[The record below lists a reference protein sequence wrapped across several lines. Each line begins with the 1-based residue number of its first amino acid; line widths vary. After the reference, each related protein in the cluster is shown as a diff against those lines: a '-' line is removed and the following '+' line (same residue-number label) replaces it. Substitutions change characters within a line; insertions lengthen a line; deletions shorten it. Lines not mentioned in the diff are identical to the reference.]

1 MASSLPFQ
9 LDNPLSIFEYSAQ
22 LMGKTLQEWAGT
34 DLEERKGRGRLG
46 QMVEEVF
53 FGYEVNS
60 NPSPDFEEAGVEL
73 KCTPLLRGKDNY
85 RIKER
90 LVCNMID
97 FHGVINETFEES
109 HFLRKCQLMLLLFY
123 LHEQSVPVYQL
134 KFLFRALWQI
144 PQKDLAIMKADYEK
158 IIGKIKAGQAHEL
171 SEGDTMYLGACTKGK
186 NNRDVREQPFSDIP
200 ARRRA
205 FSLKPAYMRTLLD
218 QIVQSGGNALCNYQ
232 QQSERQPELVAQELL
247 QQKTFEEIILE
258 RFAPFMGK
266 DYVEIANA
274 LSLPLTTAKH
284 KYAILAN
291 AIASNLQMSKIDDSE
306 EFKKSGIRLKTAR
319 VNVSGIPEEA
329 MSFQNIDWIELYENG
344 KWEDSVLYQLFTS
357 RFLFVTFKK
366 VTGNITRSTPQKTKS
381 EDRYILDKVFFWTM
395 PSKDLKS
402 AFRYWV
408 HLRRLVIH
416 NKLDKSNYWKE
427 KDDKNFHVRP
437 KGTKE
442 NYRNNA
448 PTPYDEKVDKQCYW
462 FNKSYLKTLI
472 DEA

>member
-1 MASSLPFQ
+1 
-9 LDNPLSIFEYSAQ
+9 
-22 LMGKTLQEWAGT
+22 
-34 DLEERKGRGRLG
+34 
-46 QMVEEVF
+46 
-53 FGYEVNS
+53 
-60 NPSPDFEEAGVEL
+60 
-73 KCTPLLRGKDNY
+73 
-85 RIKER
+85 
-90 LVCNMID
+90 
-97 FHGVINETFEES
+97 
-109 HFLRKCQLMLLLFY
+109 
-123 LHEQSVPVYQL
+123 
-134 KFLFRALWQI
+134 
-144 PQKDLAIMKADYEK
+144 MKADYEK
-158 IIGKIKAGQAHEL
+158 IIGKIKAGQAHNL

-319 VNVSGIPEEA
+319 VSVSGIPEEA

-357 RFLFVTFKK
+357 RFLFVIFKK
-366 VTGNITRSTPQKTKS
+366 VTGNITISTLQKTKS
-381 EDRYILDKVFFWTM
+381 EDRYILDKVFFGTM

>member
-1 MASSLPFQ
+1 
-9 LDNPLSIFEYSAQ
+9 
-22 LMGKTLQEWAGT
+22 
-34 DLEERKGRGRLG
+34 
-46 QMVEEVF
+46 
-53 FGYEVNS
+53 
-60 NPSPDFEEAGVEL
+60 
-73 KCTPLLRGKDNY
+73 
-85 RIKER
+85 
-90 LVCNMID
+90 
-97 FHGVINETFEES
+97 
-109 HFLRKCQLMLLLFY
+109 
-123 LHEQSVPVYQL
+123 
-134 KFLFRALWQI
+134 
-144 PQKDLAIMKADYEK
+144 
-158 IIGKIKAGQAHEL
+158 
-171 SEGDTMYLGACTKGK
+171 MYLGACTKGK

-319 VNVSGIPEEA
+319 VSVSGIPEEA
-329 MSFQNIDWIELYENG
+329 MSFQNIDWIELYQNG

-366 VTGNITRSTPQKTKS
+366 VTGNITISTPQKTKS

-448 PTPYDEKVDKQCYW
+448 PTPYDKKVDKQCYW

>member
-1 MASSLPFQ
+1 
-9 LDNPLSIFEYSAQ
+9 
-22 LMGKTLQEWAGT
+22 
-34 DLEERKGRGRLG
+34 
-46 QMVEEVF
+46 
-53 FGYEVNS
+53 
-60 NPSPDFEEAGVEL
+60 
-73 KCTPLLRGKDNY
+73 
-85 RIKER
+85 
-90 LVCNMID
+90 
-97 FHGVINETFEES
+97 
-109 HFLRKCQLMLLLFY
+109 MLLLFY

-158 IIGKIKAGQAHEL
+158 IVGKIKAGQAHEL

-306 EFKKSGIRLKTAR
+306 EFK
-319 VNVSGIPEEA
+319 NVGHT
-329 MSFQNIDWIELYENG
+329 FENCSC
-344 KWEDSVLYQLFTS
+344 E
-357 RFLFVTFKK
+357 
-366 VTGNITRSTPQKTKS
+366 
-381 EDRYILDKVFFWTM
+381 
-395 PSKDLKS
+395 
-402 AFRYWV
+402 
-408 HLRRLVIH
+408 
-416 NKLDKSNYWKE
+416 
-427 KDDKNFHVRP
+427 
-437 KGTKE
+437 
-442 NYRNNA
+442 
-448 PTPYDEKVDKQCYW
+448 C
-462 FNKSYLKTLI
+462 
-472 DEA
+472 